1 MNRYRVSAWLFVAPF
16 LLVFI
21 AFYIIPVVYAAYI
34 SLFVKQRIA
43 LGESVEVFAGLTNYI
58 RAFQDMDFMASIGH
72 IAVFGLIQIPVM
84 IGLACIIALI
94 LDTVRHPLQRFFRL
108 IFFLPYAIPSVV
120 AGLIWGY
127 LYSQKISP
135 FNDLL
140 QAFNLPAFDFLSSQN
155 LLWSIANIVTWT
167 WMGYNMI
174 SLYSALQVIPREIYE
189 AARIDGASGWN
200 LIRYVKLP
208 LLRPA
213 IFLSIIFSIIGTMQ
227 IFTEPYILRPLAYV
241 PDNITPN
248 MYIYLAASRDVQYSY
263 AAAMALIIAGVT
275 FLFAGIFI
283 RASRLGR
290 DS

>member
-16 LLVFI
+16 LLVFV

-34 SLFVKQRIA
+34 SLFIKQRIA

-84 IGLACIIALI
+84 IGLACVIALI

-140 QAFNLPAFDFLSSQN
+140 QALNLPLFNFLSSQN

-227 IFTEPYILRPLAYV
+227 IFIEPYILRPLAYV

>member
-1 MNRYRVSAWLFVAPF
+1 MNRYRVSAWLFVTPF
-16 LLVFI
+16 LLVFV

-34 SLFVKQRIA
+34 SLFIKQRVA
-43 LGESVEVFAGLTNYI
+43 LGESVEVFAGFTNYI

-108 IFFLPYAIPSVV
+108 VFFLPYAIPSVV

-127 LYSQKISP
+127 LYSQEISP

-140 QAFNLPAFDFLSSQN
+140 QALNLPPFNFLSSQN

-200 LIRYVKLP
+200 LIRYIKLP

-213 IFLSIIFSIIGTMQ
+213 IFLSIIFSVIGTMQ
-227 IFTEPYILRPLAYV
+227 IFIEPYILRPLAYV

-263 AAAMALIIAGVT
+263 AAAMAIIIAGVT

>member
-1 MNRYRVSAWLFVAPF
+1 MFV
-16 LLVFI
+16 

-34 SLFVKQRIA
+34 SLFIKQRIA

-84 IGLACIIALI
+84 IGLACVIALI

-140 QAFNLPAFDFLSSQN
+140 QALNLPLFNFLSSQN

-227 IFTEPYILRPLAYV
+227 IFIEPYILRPLAYV

>member
-1 MNRYRVSAWLFVAPF
+1 MKRYRTSAWLFIIPF
-16 LLVFI
+16 LLVFVI
-21 AFYIIPVVYAAYI
+21 FYIIPVVYATYI
-34 SLFVKQRIA
+34 SLFTKQRIA
-43 LGESVEVFAGLTNYI
+43 LGQSVEVFAGLTNYI
-58 RAFQDMDFMASIGH
+58 RAFQDIDFMASIGR
-72 IAVFGLIQIPVM
+72 IAVFGLIQIPIM

-94 LDTVRHPLQRFFRL
+94 LDAVRHPLQRFFRL
-108 IFFLPYAIPSVV
+108 VFYLPYTIPSVV

-127 LYSQKISP
+127 LYSQNISP

-140 QAFNLPAFDFLSSQN
+140 QALNLPPFIFLSSEN
-155 LLWSIANIVTWT
+155 VLWSVANIVTWT
-167 WMGYNMI
+167 WTGYNMI

-189 AARIDGASGWN
+189 AARIDGANSWN
-200 LIRYVKLP
+200 LIRYIKLP

-213 IFLSIIFSIIGTMQ
+213 IFLSIIFSVIGTMQ

-290 DS
+290 DP